1 MFVSAW
7 ACSPLPRKPGVCSP
21 AQAPSNTRLE
31 SMVFAWSEVKSFE
44 TELITK
50 LQTRGLAMKNHGVCY
65 PWFSLLLFFCYNTIP
80 AFMHTTMSTSPPALL
95 FVKPGVRLNN
105 TSKKLF
111 NHFHAVA
118 SRGCITTE
126 QAERENLCDLL
137 LVLQVLLVLWN
148 ICYFASGIKL
158 LLVSC
163 ALIFGGVGLAGVF
176 WAVVSLFNVN
186 MRLYHL
192 FWAAKI

>member
-31 SMVFAWSEVKSFE
+31 SMVFAWSEVKRIADLFP
-44 TELITK
+44 L
-50 LQTRGLAMKNHGVCY
+50 
-65 PWFSLLLFFCYNTIP
+65 SLSP
-80 AFMHTTMSTSPPALL
+80 SDMSPSWIHLC
-95 FVKPGVRLNN
+95 RC
-105 TSKKLF
+105 
-111 NHFHAVA
+111 
-118 SRGCITTE
+118 GCITTE

>member
-1 MFVSAW
+1 MGLLAPSTQAW
-7 ACSPLPRKPGVCSP
+7 GLLACSGAV
-21 AQAPSNTRLE
+21 QYTTR
-31 SMVFAWSEVKSFE
+31 
-44 TELITK
+44 IY
-50 LQTRGLAMKNHGVCY
+50 GLCLV
-65 PWFSLLLFFCYNTIP
+65 
-80 AFMHTTMSTSPPALL
+80 
-95 FVKPGVRLNN
+95 
-105 TSKKLF
+105 
-111 NHFHAVA
+111 
-118 SRGCITTE
+118 RGCITTE

>member
-1 MFVSAW
+1 MFEILLSSYVT
-7 ACSPLPRKPGVCSP
+7 LFGLKYD
-21 AQAPSNTRLE
+21 E
-31 SMVFAWSEVKSFE
+31 M
-44 TELITK
+44 TELIISISFP
-50 LQTRGLAMKNHGVCY
+50 L
-65 PWFSLLLFFCYNTIP
+65 S
-80 AFMHTTMSTSPPALL
+80 
-95 FVKPGVRLNN
+95 
-105 TSKKLF
+105 
-111 NHFHAVA
+111 
-118 SRGCITTE
+118 GCITTE

-163 ALIFGGVGLAGVF
+163 ALIFGAVGLAGVF

-192 FWAAKI
+192 FWATKI